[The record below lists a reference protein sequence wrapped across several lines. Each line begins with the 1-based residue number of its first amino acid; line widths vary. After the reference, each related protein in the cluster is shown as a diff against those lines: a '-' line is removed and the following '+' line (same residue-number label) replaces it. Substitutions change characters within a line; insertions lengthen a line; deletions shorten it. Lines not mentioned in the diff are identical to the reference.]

1 MISFYS
7 PYAFLLLIPV
17 AGLLAWRFLRWRK
30 KDLRITFP
38 SFIPLED
45 IGVRKSTRLRWIPW
59 ILRIAVIIL
68 LVIVIARPQAAFDE
82 KEVHTQGIDIV
93 LALDISSSMLA
104 EDFQPKNR
112 IIAAKEVAKEFISGR
127 HSDRIGLVVFAG
139 ESYTQCPLTLDYELL
154 KEFMDRVDVGAIED
168 GTAIGMAIAN
178 GLNRLRD
185 SQAES
190 KVIILLTDGQNNR
203 GEIDPLTAAQAATP
217 LHVKIYTIGVGT
229 EGTAPY
235 PVQTPYGIRYQQIP
249 VKIDEDLLKEVA
261 SITGGKYF
269 RALDENKLR
278 DIYKIIDEMET
289 SEIEV
294 KEYRSYSELFLP
306 WAIAALVFLMLEVV
320 LVSTR
325 LRMLPSGCWYF

>member
-325 LRMLPSGCWYF
+325 LRKVP

>member
-7 PYAFLLLIPV
+7 PYAFLLFIPV
-17 AGLLAWRFLRWRK
+17 IGLLVWRFLRWKK

-45 IGVRKSTRLRWIPW
+45 IGVRKSTRLRWLPW
-59 ILRIAVIIL
+59 ILRSAVIIL
-68 LVIVIARPQAAFDE
+68 LIIVIARPQAAFDE
-82 KEVHTQGIDIV
+82 QEVHTQGIDIV

-127 HSDRIGLVVFAG
+127 ESDRIGLVAFAG

-185 SQAES
+185 SEAES

-217 LHVKIYTIGVGT
+217 LKVKIYTIGVGT

-235 PVQTPYGIRYQQIP
+235 PVQTPYGVRYQQIP
-249 VKIDEDLLKEVA
+249 VKIDEDLLKKVA
-261 SITGGKYF
+261 EITGGKYF

-278 DIYKIIDEMET
+278 DIYKIIDQMET
-289 SEIEV
+289 TEIEV
-294 KEYRSYSELFLP
+294 KEYRSYSELFFP
-306 WAIAALVFLMLEVV
+306 WALAALVLLLLEVV

-325 LRMLPSGCWYF
+325 LRKVP